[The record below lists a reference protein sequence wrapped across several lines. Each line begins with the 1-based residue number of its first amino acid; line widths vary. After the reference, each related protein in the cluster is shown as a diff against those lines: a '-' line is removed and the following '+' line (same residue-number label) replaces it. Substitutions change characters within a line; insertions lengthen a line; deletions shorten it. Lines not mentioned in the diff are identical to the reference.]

1 MEEYINNGISNLGKQ
16 SVKSNILSI
25 SRKRTQCEFFQI
37 ISPEFDRTTS
47 NSFKNEAASPK

>member
-25 SRKRTQCEFFQI
+25 SRKRTQCEFFQMF
-37 ISPEFDRTTS
+37 SPEFDRTIS
-47 NSFKNEAASPK
+47 NSFKNEAVSPK